1 MKPNFD
7 WALLYLKYENVE
19 MNVLLLRMG
28 LLLGFGA
35 VFLQIAVFLQPL
47 LPKQYQIAP
56 VCETVSQALLQS
68 NYYQIKSAQSQSN
81 QHLNHQQH
89 EKSSLHDH
97 AHYGSSHD
105 SHQQMPQR
113 SAVEHQ
119 KSAIYVASDHQVQ
132 QASVNLGHD
141 HHDPNHQCQYCTV
154 YGNLVL
160 PPVLEVKEVL
170 VKIQVR
176 LIAFQQAY
184 LHVWFALQ
192 RLFLLPQG
200 RAPPLFA

>member
-1 MKPNFD
+1 MKPSFD
-7 WALLYLKYENVE
+7 WALLYLNHENVE
-19 MNVLLLRMG
+19 MNVLFLRMG

-56 VCETVSQALLQS
+56 VCETISQTLLQS
-68 NYYQIKSAQSQSN
+68 NYYQIKSAQLQSN
-81 QHLNHQQH
+81 QHLNHQQLNHQQDEKTALH
-89 EKSSLHDH
+89 EH
-97 AHYGSSHD
+97 AHHGS
-105 SHQQMPQR
+105 
-113 SAVEHQ
+113 
-119 KSAIYVASDHQVQ
+119 
-132 QASVNLGHD
+132 GHD

>member
-1 MKPNFD
+1 MKPSFD
-7 WALLYLKYENVE
+7 WALLYLNHENVE
-19 MNVLLLRMG
+19 MNVLFLRMG

-47 LPKQYQIAP
+47 LPKQYQVAP
-56 VCETVSQALLQS
+56 VCETISQTLLQS
-68 NYYQIKSAQSQSN
+68 NYYQIKSAQLQSN
-81 QHLNHQQH
+81 QHLNHQQDEKTALH
-89 EKSSLHDH
+89 EH
-97 AHYGSSHD
+97 AHHGSGHD
-105 SHQQMPQR
+105 RHETPQQ
-113 SAVEHQ
+113 
-119 KSAIYVASDHQVQ
+119 VAQQSFIEHQVQ
-132 QASVNLGHD
+132 QASVSAGHD